1 MEKSQNGSTAHRLIF
16 LGALSYFGS
25 YLTRVNL
32 SAVIEELSTANVLS
46 KEILALA
53 VTCNVISYGVGLTL
67 SGFLSNKFQ
76 PKYLMFL
83 NFIPAALVN
92 LVIPLN
98 GFLGGGIA
106 IVVAW
111 IINGFAQALMW
122 PALIK
127 IFLHYLDSKEYD
139 TGVFATAVGSGLASV
154 LTYLMV
160 PVFSAC
166 FGKNGWV
173 FMFIIPA
180 VFAFVLGFIWIFSD
194 YKIVS
199 VKTPKQEVQ
208 SEGKIFIPIIAAAAF
223 AIVLHGILR
232 DGTTTWMP
240 TYINETFHLGAGI
253 SILSGVA
260 LPLFGIVTSWV
271 SVVIIRKLRNPIF
284 SATLIYA
291 VASVFCIA
299 LRVFN
304 QNFVVAVLSMATVV
318 GCMNGI
324 NLMLVSMVPKAY
336 ASTGKGSLL
345 SGVLNSFTY
354 VGSAVSVYGIVLF
367 SNAFGWLPTVSL
379 WAGIAVLGTAV
390 CALTLPVW
398 NRKVGKKNEN

>member
-1 MEKSQNGSTAHRLIF
+1 MEKNKSAARRLIF

-53 VTCNVISYGVGLTL
+53 VTFNVISYGIGLTL

-76 PKYLMFL
+76 PKYLMFM

-106 IVVAW
+106 VVIAW

-127 IFLHYLDSKEYD
+127 TFLYYLNSKEYD

-166 FGKNGWV
+166 FGKNGWM

-180 VFAFVLGFIWIFSD
+180 AFAFVLGFIWIFSD
-194 YKIVS
+194 YKVVS
-199 VKTPKQEVQ
+199 SAEAPKQEVQ
-208 SEGKIFIPIIAAAAF
+208 SKEKIFIPIIAVAAF

-232 DGTTTWMP
+232 DGITTWMP

-271 SVVIIRKLRNPIF
+271 SVLIIRKLRNPIF
-284 SATLIYA
+284 SASLIYA
-291 VASVFCIA
+291 VAAVFCIT

-304 QNFVVAVLSMATVV
+304 QNFIVAVLSMATVV

-336 ASTGKGSLL
+336 ASTGKGALL

-379 WAGIAVLGTAV
+379 WAGIAVLGTLV

-398 NRKVGKKNEN
+398 NRKVGKKNGN